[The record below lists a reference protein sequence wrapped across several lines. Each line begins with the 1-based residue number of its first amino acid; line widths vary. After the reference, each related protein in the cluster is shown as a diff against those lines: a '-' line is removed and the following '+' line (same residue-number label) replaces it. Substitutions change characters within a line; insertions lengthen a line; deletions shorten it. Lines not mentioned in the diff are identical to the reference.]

1 MNDREQLL
9 QWQIQGGGPGEPR
22 PHLFIN
28 QKKIGGG
35 GLPLLYVRVG

>member
-9 QWQIQGGGPGEPR
+9 QWQIQGGA
-22 PHLFIN
+22 LFLTP
-28 QKKIGGG
+28 KKIWG